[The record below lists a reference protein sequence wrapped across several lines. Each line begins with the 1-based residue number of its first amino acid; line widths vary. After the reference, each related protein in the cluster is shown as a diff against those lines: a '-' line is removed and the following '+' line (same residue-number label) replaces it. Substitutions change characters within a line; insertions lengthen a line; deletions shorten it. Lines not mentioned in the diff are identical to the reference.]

1 MKAPNRQA
9 ERRADIIAMLQ
20 HGKSYYS
27 RHLSYAAV
35 SLLPPRS
42 VGPTRSVLTAAQ
54 NACRRPTTPAQA
66 EESVDPKYL
75 EGTGCFIFDHL
86 GSVAYCMLSERSDE
100 SLAHAIA
107 KELGFQ
113 QVVTFRSV
121 DRQGRPI
128 YHTNVVLA
136 IGTSFAVVRPRP
148 PASCR
153 SGTSSRRSVAVA
165 RRR

>member
-1 MKAPNRQA
+1 MPVA
-9 ERRADIIAMLQ
+9 LT
-20 HGKSYYS
+20 S
-27 RHLSYAAV
+27 R
-35 SLLPPRS
+35 
-42 VGPTRSVLTAAQ
+42 
-54 NACRRPTTPAQA
+54 AQA

-107 KELGFQ
+107 KELGFK

-128 YHTNVVLA
+128 YHTNVMLA
-136 IGTSFAVVRPRP
+136 IGTSFAVVRPRL
-148 PASCR
+148 PASTGAL
-153 SGTSSRRSVAVA
+153 SLSRRS
-165 RRR
+165 